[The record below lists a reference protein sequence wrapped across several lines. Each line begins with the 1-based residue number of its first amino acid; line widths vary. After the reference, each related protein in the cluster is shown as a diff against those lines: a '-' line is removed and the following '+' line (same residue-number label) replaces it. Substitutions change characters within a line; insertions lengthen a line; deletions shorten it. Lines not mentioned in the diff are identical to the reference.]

1 MPAISKKGQELP
13 ASPIRKLVPF
23 SDAAKKRGVKVYHLN
38 IGQPDIASPKVALDA
53 VKNNTLPLVEYSHSA
68 GILSFRRKLAEYYKT
83 YNIAVDEN
91 EIIVTNGGSEAILFA
106 FMTCL
111 DPGDEVI
118 VTEPFYANYAG
129 FGKLAGVK
137 TVPIVSNIENG
148 FALPPIEEF
157 EKKITPHTKAILIC
171 NPNNPTGYLYSEEE
185 LQVLAQIVKKH
196 NLFLMSD
203 EVYREFCYDNCKYH
217 SVMHLKGLEEH
228 VILLDSVSK
237 RYSACGCRIG
247 MFVTKNKEVYAAA
260 MKAAQARLSPPTYGQ
275 IFGEAAVDAP
285 AEYFAEVLAEYT
297 KRRNIVVEAIN
308 KMDGCFCPNPKGA
321 FYAVARLPIDDADKF
336 CQWLLEEF
344 STDGKTVMLAPA
356 TGFYSTPGSGKNEVR
371 ISYVL
376 KEEDLR
382 GAMHCLQEAL
392 KVYPGRT
399 K

>member
-203 EVYREFCYDNCKYH
+203 EVYREFC
-217 SVMHLKGLEEH
+217 
-228 VILLDSVSK
+228 
-237 RYSACGCRIG
+237 
-247 MFVTKNKEVYAAA
+247 
-260 MKAAQARLSPPTYGQ
+260 
-275 IFGEAAVDAP
+275 P
-285 AEYFAEVLAEYT
+285 A
-297 KRRNIVVEAIN
+297 
-308 KMDGCFCPNPKGA
+308 
-321 FYAVARLPIDDADKF
+321 
-336 CQWLLEEF
+336 
-344 STDGKTVMLAPA
+344 
-356 TGFYSTPGSGKNEVR
+356 
-371 ISYVL
+371 
-376 KEEDLR
+376 
-382 GAMHCLQEAL
+382 
-392 KVYPGRT
+392 
-399 K
+399 